1 MTQKEPKKNGITARD
16 SSSLDTGF
24 APDLDARLETELRAG
39 QISNLHGVVV
49 LRGGKVALEH
59 YVPGDD
65 ESWGW
70 PLGRVAFTAET
81 LHDLRSVT
89 KSIVALLYGV
99 ALDQGKV
106 PPPEESL
113 FASFP
118 EFPDLAADPTRRAL
132 TIEHVLTM
140 TMGTE
145 WDETRPYTDPT
156 NSEIAMEAA
165 PDRYRYILQ
174 RPIVDEP
181 GTRWT
186 YNGGATALL
195 GRLISQGTGT
205 SLPEFA
211 HDSLF
216 APLGITTFEWARGS
230 DGTPSAASGL
240 RLRPHDLARIGQLM
254 LHDGVWK
261 EEAIVPSS
269 WVATACRERVEIG
282 DGRTYGYHWY
292 LGTLHDQLPGERWI
306 AAFGNGGQQLWIVPG
321 RELVVACTF
330 GNYNRPD
337 QRDAP
342 ENLLRVILGA
352 LERSPGP

>member
-1 MTQKEPKKNGITARD
+1 M
-16 SSSLDTGF
+16 
-24 APDLDARLETELRAG
+24 
-39 QISNLHGVVV
+39 
-49 LRGGKVALEH
+49 LRGAKLVLEH
-59 YVPGDD
+59 YLHGDD

-99 ALDQGKV
+99 ALDHGKV
-106 PPPEESL
+106 PRPEENL
-113 FASFP
+113 FACFP
-118 EFPDLAADPTRRAL
+118 EFSDLASDPTRSAL

-145 WDETRPYTDPT
+145 WDEARPYTDPA

-165 PDRYRYILQ
+165 PDRYRYILE
-174 RPIVDEP
+174 RPIVVEP

-195 GRLISQGTGT
+195 GRLIAQGTGE
-205 SLPEFA
+205 SLPQFA
-211 HDSLF
+211 SDALF

-240 RLRPHDLARIGQLM
+240 RLRPRDLARIGQLM
-254 LHDGVWK
+254 LQNGMWK
-261 EEAIVPSS
+261 EQAIVPSP
-269 WVATACRERVEIG
+269 WLGTALRERVEIG
-282 DGRTYGYHWY
+282 DGRQYGYHWY
-292 LGTLHDQLPGERWI
+292 VGTLHDELPAERWI
-306 AAFGNGGQQLWIVPG
+306 AAFGNGGQQLWIIPG

-330 GNYNRPD
+330 GNYDRPD
-337 QRDAP
+337 QHTAP

-352 LERSPGP
+352 LESE